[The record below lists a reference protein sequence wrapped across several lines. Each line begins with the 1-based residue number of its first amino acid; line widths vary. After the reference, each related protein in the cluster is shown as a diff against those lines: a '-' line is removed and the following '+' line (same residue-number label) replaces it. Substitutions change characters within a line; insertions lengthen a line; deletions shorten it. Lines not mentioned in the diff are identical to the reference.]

1 MPKIPSRPTNTTL
14 VLPGTGSTTA
24 HTGKAGAKFY
34 TLDPLTARNEVL
46 SAQADPLARA
56 QALTTE
62 TLAPAGSA
70 PAMAPRRALRKL
82 LHGAARGMGF
92 ARGEP
97 VGHEHPLRYAGT
109 KLEREAPPA
118 EVQDGVQKTLSSFI
132 SKLAAEQQAM
142 DTRIA
147 VNEAAGVAEVVACH
161 VERTEGNVAETTRR
175 ATALAAQAS
184 ELSQRGVAVAA
195 QLATVRE
202 EISLT
207 RDVLAT
213 VREALARERRA
224 SGRPGDAP
232 PPTLA
237 PSGGTGMS
245 PLRDLLSAQREH
257 DQRETA
263 RSSIA
268 ALEEVLADKS
278 AALAALQSHEDAL
291 LQQQQVLQ
299 ARIGAEQRTADDNAR
314 NLRSQDRAAGKLR
327 GQQEPLRG
335 VGRAREGEQAAAA
348 AQASEAGSAFA
359 AAEAAHCSELL
370 ELCPGFDHAAD
381 LQPLRDAMQGWS
393 ESLQERLARFGD
405 GALPRSLA
413 VHIAFEALSAA
424 TGGDALQAAEL
435 LQELQKTRLS
445 AAIPR
450 AGGEA
455 TATQP
460 VRRLARLLAEEGSGI
475 QMLELLLEPAQRP
488 LGPLQAEAARLYLL
502 ADELPHKRPEGGAV
516 QRDWV
521 AAVQRAAGSVTHA
534 SDPVQALAARPPAER
549 AAYRALRNGY
559 DTTVQGS
566 DYDKANQHL
575 KKPLQW
581 LAERAA
587 AKQRP
592 AVLAPLN
599 PVNPLNALKQ
609 GMAVGAAT
617 ALPTPARLAA
627 KALVEAAAH
636 VHDYLVARDAQ
647 LPEGHMPSPGELGWR
662 AIAHHVQWHPEGA
675 DPTTMKLGKR
685 ALRSIEQHRGELQQ
699 FFEREARAKA
709 RGQPVATSLNPP
721 LDAAWKAL
729 RSGRYTVLQAMDMLH
744 KGLPAAPRPGD
755 PAGSPASPDPH
766 ANESH
771 WRDMEARASGRL
783 HDAVAEAHR
792 LLRDGRPEQ
801 VDSARALFDMTR
813 DMIENLEWR
822 DRLRLTGQKA
832 WGLNTGPLSAAVAA
846 AKLATGVGL
855 KLIAG
860 GQRNSEQVMEI
871 YMGRTG
877 LYLQLG
883 EQQVLQGQLGAG
895 VNVGYVWGLGDEQD
909 GARAG
914 IGSSA
919 DWKVR
924 RETAL
929 ESGVQLRVL
938 RLSKGQEPELM
949 AKFMDV
955 YEHLMTLT
963 DRARRGEPVP
973 DDWMGELLAYHDN
986 LNVGLI
992 DNAVR
997 SSVGTEFN
1005 WSLFAGART
1014 GEVDD
1019 RPRRVNLSVSGGIK
1033 ARQDKS
1039 STQTEVA
1046 GYMTTLY
1053 RDSTAQAKVEG
1064 NVRAAAGVMLQQWSE
1079 PDKKGR
1085 LQPKASLSAAGAD
1098 LAYAAEVK
1106 AEGITRFCTL
1116 FTIDRKID
1124 PVRSD
1129 CAMDFLDFAAFEREV
1144 RRDWNTWVNY
1154 GTARLPA
1161 DMSEGMRY
1169 AVAERQLEDLLEQG
1183 RNFAAENK
1191 FATVYMD
1198 KALKAEAAP
1207 VLDGLR
1213 ALASLQRKGG
1223 REEEAQ
1229 RTERLFDDTIAQPPM
1244 WEPTILL
1251 LREKTKGETD
1261 RGVDFFVKWQNNRIG
1276 EAMRTVGQWPPYE
1289 PVPRAEPG
1297 RKPEPARLWRAEGSW
1312 PASQPAAAP
1321 GPPPG

>member
-1 MPKIPSRPTNTTL
+1 MPKIPSRPTNTSL
-14 VLPGTGSTTA
+14 VLPGTGNTTA
-24 HTGKAGAKFY
+24 HTGNASARLY
-34 TLDPLTARNEVL
+34 TLDPLAARNEVL

-62 TLAPAGSA
+62 TAAAGQNT
-70 PAMAPRRALRKL
+70 PVMAPRRALGKL
-82 LHGAARGMGF
+82 LHGAARVMGF

-97 VGHEHPLRYAGT
+97 VAHEHLLRYAGT
-109 KLEREAPPA
+109 KLKHEASRAEAPG
-118 EVQDGVQKTLSSFI
+118 GVQKTLSSFI
-132 SKLAAEQQAM
+132 SKLAAEQHAM
-142 DTRIA
+142 DARIA
-147 VNEAAGVAEVVACH
+147 CNEVAAVAEVVAGH
-161 VERTEGNVAETTRR
+161 LERTKGDLALSARR
-175 ATALAAQAS
+175 ATALADRAS

-207 RDVLAT
+207 SDVLACI
-213 VREALARERRA
+213 REALARERPA
-224 SGRPGDAP
+224 SGRPGEAP
-232 PPTLA
+232 PAQPPAGT
-237 PSGGTGMS
+237 GTGMS
-245 PLRDLLSAQREH
+245 PLRDLLSAQLEH
-257 DQRETA
+257 DQRE
-263 RSSIA
+263 A
-268 ALEEVLADKS
+268 AWSNVAMLEEVLADKS
-278 AALAALQSHEDAL
+278 RALAGLRSSERAL
-291 LQQQQVLQ
+291 LQRQQELQ
-299 ARIGAEQRTADDNAR
+299 AGIASTQRVAGANERD
-314 NLRSQDRAAGKLR
+314 LWSHDRAAEGLR
-327 GQQEPLRG
+327 ARQEPLQR
-335 VGRAREGEQAAAA
+335 VGQAREGEETAAA
-348 AQASEAGSAFA
+348 AQAREARASFA
-359 AAEAAHCSELL
+359 DVEAARCGELL
-370 ELCPGFDHAAD
+370 DLCPGFAGAGD
-381 LQPLRDAMQGWS
+381 LQPLRDAVRGWS
-393 ESLQERLARFGD
+393 ETLQERLARFG
-405 GALPRSLA
+405 GEALPRSLA
-413 VHIAFEALSAA
+413 VHIAFEALSVA
-424 TGGDALQAAEL
+424 TGGHALQAAEL
-435 LQELQKTRLS
+435 MHRLQENELS
-445 AAIPR
+445 AVIPHP
-450 AGGEA
+450 GGAA
-455 TATQP
+455 TAAEPAQ
-460 VRRLARLLAEEGSGI
+460 RLARLLADEGCGI
-475 QMLELLLEPAQRP
+475 QMLQLLLKPGRAP
-488 LGPLQAEAARLYLL
+488 LSQMQAEAARQYLL
-502 ADELPHKRPEGGAV
+502 AGEAALRLREGDTA
-516 QRDWV
+516 QREWM
-521 AAVQRAAGSVTHA
+521 AMAQRAAAGVTHA
-534 SDPVQALAARPPAER
+534 GDPVQALAACTADER
-549 AAYRALRNGY
+549 AAYRAFRNGY
-559 DTTVQGS
+559 DSTTQGS

-575 KKPLQW
+575 KKPLRW
-581 LAERAA
+581 LTERAA
-587 AKQRP
+587 AKARP
-592 AVLAPLN
+592 AALAPLN
-599 PVNPLNALKQ
+599 PMNPLDALKQ

-617 ALPTPARLAA
+617 ALPTPARQAA
-627 KALVEAAAH
+627 KALTQAADH
-636 VHDYLVARDAQ
+636 LHDYLVARDGL
-647 LPEGHMPSPGELGWR
+647 LPQGHMPSPGELGFR
-662 AIAHHVQWHPEGA
+662 ALAHHMRWLPEGT
-675 DPTTMKLGKR
+675 DPTTMKLDER
-685 ALRSIEQHRGELQQ
+685 ALRSIDQHRDELQQ
-699 FFEREARAKA
+699 FFEREVRAKA
-709 RGQPVATSLNPP
+709 GGQPLATSLNAP

-744 KGLPAAPRPGD
+744 KALPAAPGPRD
-755 PAGSPASPDPH
+755 PAGSPAPTDVH

-771 WRDMEARASGRL
+771 WRDMEARTSGLL

-792 LLRDGRPEQ
+792 LLRDGKPEQ

-832 WGLNTGPLSAAVAA
+832 WGLNTSPLSVAVAT

-895 VNVGYVWGLGDEQD
+895 VNVGYMWGLGDEQD

-938 RLSKGQEPELM
+938 RLSKGEEPQLM

-973 DDWMGELLAYHDN
+973 DDWMRELLAHHDN
-986 LNVGLI
+986 LNIGLI
-992 DNAVR
+992 DQAAR
-997 SSVGTEFN
+997 STVGTEFN
-1005 WSLFAGART
+1005 WSIFAGART
-1014 GEVDD
+1014 GEVDG
-1019 RPRRVNLSVSGGIK
+1019 RPRRVNLSISGGIK
-1033 ARQDKS
+1033 ARQDRS

-1064 NVRAAAGVMLQQWSE
+1064 NVRATAGALLKQWSE
-1079 PDKKGR
+1079 LDEKGR
-1085 LQPKASLSAAGAD
+1085 LQPKASLGAGGAD

-1154 GTARLPA
+1154 GTAKLPA
-1161 DMSEGMRY
+1161 DMSAGMRH

-1183 RNFAAENK
+1183 RNFAAGNK

-1213 ALASLQRKGG
+1213 ALAGLQRKGG
-1223 REEEAQ
+1223 REQEAQ
-1229 RTERLFDDTIAQPPM
+1229 QTERLFDDTIAQPPL

-1261 RGVDFFVKWQNNRIG
+1261 RGVDFFLKWQNNRIA
-1276 EAMRTVGQWPPYE
+1276 EAMRTVGQWPLYE

-1297 RKPEPARLWRAEGSW
+1297 RKPEPARLWQAEG
-1312 PASQPAAAP
+1312 
-1321 GPPPG
+1321 